1 MAQENEE
8 FEAVIDRLAALQE
21 FDQKLKERVDQ
32 VDALVAEA
40 DSREAELNAQRQVV
54 AQLSEQ
60 RAALDKQRAE
70 MDAKLEVDGGKVRDN
85 RMRLNR
91 VRNDR
96 ELLALQREIDLGRE
110 AAQVLEEE
118 LIQVMENLER
128 VTAQL
133 EEAQAS
139 LGELEQAAV
148 GEIEERR
155 QEAARL
161 SEGLEGERAARE
173 DLAGGIEAALRRKYE
188 QIFSRR
194 GGSAVVEARGGICLG
209 CHINL
214 PPQMFN
220 ELQRYREVRQCPSCH
235 RIVFWRAS
243 GDAKA

>member
-1 MAQENEE
+1 MAQENEG

-21 FDQKLKERVDQ
+21 FDQRLKDRVDQ
-32 VDALVAEA
+32 VETLVAEA
-40 DSREAELNAQRQVV
+40 DIREAELQAQRRAV
-54 AQLSEQ
+54 AQLAEQ
-60 RAALDKQRAE
+60 RAALENQRAE
-70 MDAKLEVDGGKVRDN
+70 MDAKLEADGAKVRDN

-110 AAQVLEEE
+110 AAQALEEQ
-118 LIQVMENLER
+118 LIAVMENLES
-128 VTAQL
+128 VTAQWT
-133 EEAQAS
+133 EAQGA
-139 LGELEQAAV
+139 LADLEQRV
-148 GEIEERR
+148 VDEIKTRR

-161 SEGLEGERAARE
+161 SEGLDGERAARE
-173 DLAGGIEAALRRKYE
+173 DLANGIDATLRRKYE

-235 RIVFWRAS
+235 RIVFWRMAPE
-243 GDAKA
+243 GTL

>member
-1 MAQENEE
+1 MAQENEA

-21 FDQKLKERVDQ
+21 FDQKLKERIDQ

-40 DSREAELNAQRQVV
+40 DSRESELEARRRAVAELSQQRD
-54 AQLSEQ
+54 
-60 RAALDKQRAE
+60 ALEKQRAE
-70 MDAKLEVDGGKVRDN
+70 MDAKLEIDGAKVRDN

-118 LIQVMENLER
+118 LILVMENLER

-133 EEAQAS
+133 NEAQAALAEIEAS
-139 LGELEQAAV
+139 TV
-148 GEIEERR
+148 GEIAERR

-161 SEGLEGERAARE
+161 SEGLDGERAARE
-173 DLAGGIEAALRRKYE
+173 NLAGGIDVVLRRKYE

-235 RIVFWRAS
+235 RIVFWRS
-243 GDAKA
+243 SDGKA